1 MKNFAN
7 LIATLG
13 TQTKTNEK
21 TNALVA
27 YFQQANNQDK
37 VWVIALF
44 IGKRPKR
51 AVSSTLV
58 KQWCAE
64 TVGIPDWLFNECY
77 HTVGDLSETVALLLN
92 KQQSDSG
99 SDWPLHHY
107 IEQFMLLEKKPESEK
122 KAFMLQ
128 CWQDLSSTEALFVF
142 NKLLSGTFRIGVS
155 KQLVIKALSKV
166 TGLEPA
172 VIAHRISGNWN
183 PASTSFDTLLADN
196 GAVFEA
202 SKPYPFCLAYPIE
215 GSPEALGD
223 IREWSAE
230 WKWDGIRGQM
240 IKRRN
245 ECFLWSRGEELI
257 TDRFPEYGPI
267 FDLLPDNIVLDGE
280 IIAAKDK
287 IPLPF
292 AVLQKRIGLKKV
304 TPKVQTE
311 YPVAFFVY
319 DLLEYNGVDFRKT
332 PFDTRRVVLEEL
344 VNTMAHPLLHL
355 SPAVVA
361 DSWEALMGMREK
373 SRLNLSEGLMLKRK
387 NSVYQT
393 GRKRGDWWKWKIDP
407 LTIDAVMIYA
417 QKGSGKRSNLY
428 TDYTFAV
435 KDGEQYVPFAKAYSG
450 LTDAEIAQ
458 VDAFVKRN
466 AVEKF
471 GPVRT
476 VKPQLVF
483 EIAFEGISISKRHK
497 SGVALRFPRISR
509 WRHDKTVDDINTLDD
524 LKGLLNQG

>member
-13 TQTKTNEK
+13 TKTKTNEK
-21 TNALVA
+21 ISALVT
-27 YFQQANNQDK
+27 YFEKASDKDK

-44 IGKRPKR
+44 IGRRPKR

-58 KQWCAE
+58 KEWCAA

-92 KQQSDSG
+92 KKQLGVG
-99 SDWPLHHY
+99 SDLPLHYY
-107 IEQFMLLEKKPESEK
+107 IEQFILLDKKPEDDK

-128 CWQDLSSTEALFVF
+128 CWQDLSNTDELFVF

-166 TGLEPA
+166 TGMEPS

-183 PASTSFDTLLADN
+183 PATTEFETLMAASDDIYE
-196 GAVFEA
+196 V

-215 GSPEALGD
+215 GLPEALGNID
-223 IREWSAE
+223 EWTAE

-240 IKRRN
+240 IKRQN
-245 ECFLWSRGEELI
+245 DCFLWSRGEELI
-257 TDRFPEYGPI
+257 TDRFPEYKPI
-267 FDLLPDNIVLDGE
+267 FDLLPNNIVLDGE

-287 IPLPF
+287 LPLPF
-292 AVLQKRIGLKKV
+292 AVLQKRIGLKNVSQKAM
-304 TPKVQTE
+304 TE
-311 YPVAFFVY
+311 SPVAFFVY
-319 DLLEYNGVDFRKT
+319 DLLEYEGMDFRKE
-332 PFDTRRVVLEEL
+332 PFDKRRAILENVVSA
-344 VNTMAHPLLHL
+344 VQHPLLHA
-355 SPAVVA
+355 SPIVQGN
-361 DSWEALMGMREK
+361 SWEELHTIRES
-373 SRLNLSEGLMLKRK
+373 SREIMSEGLMLKRK
-387 NSVYQT
+387 SSVYQA

-435 KDGEQYVPFAKAYSG
+435 KDGDGYVAFAKAYSG
-450 LTDAEIAQ
+450 LTDAEIAK

-483 EIAFEGISISKRHK
+483 EIAFEGISLSKRHK

-509 WRHDKTVDDINTLDD
+509 WRHDKTVDDINTLED
-524 LKGLLNQG
+524 LKALLNQG